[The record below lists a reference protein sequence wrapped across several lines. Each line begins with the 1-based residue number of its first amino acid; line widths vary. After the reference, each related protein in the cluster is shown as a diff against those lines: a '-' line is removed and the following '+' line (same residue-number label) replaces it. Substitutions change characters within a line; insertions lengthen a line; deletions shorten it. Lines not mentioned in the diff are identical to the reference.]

1 MTRKA
6 DPLWRLLAERPRTSG
21 TLADWR
27 ELLGDAFDLVQPLLR
42 PTGDYARTWT
52 CGGSGRVGCH
62 REVLDHGDELVAV
75 CGEQPRECVRV
86 PLTRQELV
94 LYGVDPR
101 QLGRALLKSVSG
113 FEADHQPM
121 QRGWLLGTVRFGQ
134 ESVGFHL
141 GFVADAGSLLA
152 VRRDLGERWPGRRV
166 VLVVPRAEL
175 VDPPTRDALLAMNAV
190 VLALDEAMV
199 GDDSLRA
206 DLADVVTTF
215 RFADA
220 DLGSLLAHRYD
231 LVLDPAGNRF
241 WLYGEPIGFKARARF
256 PQRLLAAL
264 AKKPGALVT
273 RLDLFGTVWPDE
285 YGARGSTKDFGRAL
299 RDQVTALKKVLALD
313 EARYPIVAHP
323 SGDDADGGY
332 SLRIDPRRVFWWS
345 QPIE

>member
-27 ELLGDAFDLVQPLLR
+27 ELLGEAFDLVQPLLR

-52 CGGSGRVGCH
+52 CGERGRVGCH
-62 REVLDHGDELVAV
+62 RQVHDHGDEVVAV
-75 CGEQPRECVRV
+75 CGEQPHECGRV
-86 PLTRQELV
+86 TLTRQDLV
-94 LYGVDPR
+94 LYRVDPK
-101 QLGRALLKSVSG
+101 QLGRALLKSVVG
-113 FEADHQPM
+113 FEADHHPM
-121 QRGWLLGTVRFGQ
+121 QRGWLLGAARFGQ
-134 ESVGFHL
+134 ELVGLHL
-141 GFVADAGSLLA
+141 GFAADAGSLLA

-166 VLVVPRAEL
+166 VLLVPRAEL
-175 VDPPTRDALLAMNAV
+175 VDAPARAALVAMDAA

-199 GDDSLRA
+199 GDDSLQA

-220 DLGSLLAHRYD
+220 DLGSLLTHRYD
-231 LVLDPAGNRF
+231 LVLDPAGNRY
-241 WLYGEPIGFKARARF
+241 WLYGEPIAFKARARY

-273 RLDLFGTVWPDE
+273 RLDLFGAVWPDE
-285 YGARGSTKDFGRAL
+285 YGARGSTKDWGRSL
-299 RDQVTALKKVLALD
+299 RDQVTALKKTLVLD
-313 EARYPIVAHP
+313 DARYPIVAHP

-332 SLRIDPRRVFWWS
+332 SLRLDPRRVYWWS
-345 QPIE
+345 ESIE